1 VGYQWNESDNSD
13 EQGNTM
19 SWGVIFDFDGVVVN
33 SEEQHM
39 RAWQEIARRHN
50 FPLLKET
57 FLQGFGVKN
66 EHFISKMCKWTDDP
80 TLIRSIS
87 EEKEKLYQEMVAK
100 EGAAPLRGLREL
112 LEKLTNRGIPCAI
125 GSSAIRKNIDIVL
138 EVTGLKQYFK
148 AICSAEQVQH
158 GKPDPEVYL
167 VASAMIN
174 TPLFRTVVIEDAP
187 LGIEAAKRASMHSIA
202 ITTTFPRE
210 RFQGGEWGA
219 DLIIESFDEL
229 TIESFESLLSKSTS

>member
-1 VGYQWNESDNSD
+1 
-13 EQGNTM
+13 M

-33 SEEQHM
+33 SEKQHM
-39 RAWQEIARRHN
+39 RAWQEVAKSHN
-50 FPLLKET
+50 FPLLQET

-80 TLIRSIS
+80 ALIRVLS
-87 EEKEKLYQEMVAK
+87 EEKEQIYRQMVAK
-100 EGAAPLRGLREL
+100 EGATPLFGIREL
-112 LEKLTNRGIPCAI
+112 LEKLKNNGIPCAI

-138 EVTGLKQYFK
+138 EMTGLTQYFK

-174 TPLFRTVVIEDAP
+174 TPLLRTIVIEDAP
-187 LGIEAAKRASMHSIA
+187 LGIEAAKRASMHAIA

-210 RFQGGEWGA
+210 RFQGGQWAA
-219 DLIIESFDEL
+219 DLVIDSFDEL
-229 TIESFESLLSKSTS
+229 SVPVMEALILKESNS